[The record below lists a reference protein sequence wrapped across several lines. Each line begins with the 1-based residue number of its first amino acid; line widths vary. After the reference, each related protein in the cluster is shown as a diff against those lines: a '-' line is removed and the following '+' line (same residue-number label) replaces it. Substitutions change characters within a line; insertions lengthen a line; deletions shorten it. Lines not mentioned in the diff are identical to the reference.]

1 MMANVSLIVA
11 LGVAAPSPA
20 GAEAATAHP
29 AASQANL
36 HAAQLEARRLLLLAH
51 LPPGAT
57 RTSYVAPALAGGPVM
72 GRPAVTSLLVGTQ
85 FWRVAVPFSEV
96 SAWLPRH
103 PPKGLRPDGSMN
115 GGAPS
120 VGSVSA
126 GYGYVDQ
133 PTPQWESA
141 ELEIGAAPL
150 AGTGTTSSL
159 RVDAVVVWN
168 DTRPLP
174 DNAPGPRARVT
185 VAGGCPA
192 SDAGLVGV
200 TNPGAHLTTSLLPS
214 GQPTAALVCSYTGLD
229 GPSGTLP
236 AAKRFRLSH
245 HALLG
250 PAAARRLA
258 ASLAALPLSH
268 PGGTM
273 FCPLSTGAAEI
284 ISFSYPRRAD
294 VDIWEALTG
303 CPSVANGYITAG

>member
-174 DNAPGPRARVT
+174 DNAPGPGHASRSPAAVLPAMPAWSVSPTRALTSPLRC
-185 VAGGCPA
+185 CPA
-192 SDAGLVGV
+192 ANRQLRWSAATPGSTALRGRCRRRSVSGCRTTLSSGL
-200 TNPGAHLTTSLLPS
+200 PPHADLP
-214 GQPTAALVCSYTGLD
+214 PPWPPC
-229 GPSGTLP
+229 PSAT
-236 AAKRFRLSH
+236 R
-245 HALLG
+245 
-250 PAAARRLA
+250 AARCSARYRPALRRSSPSPTRA
-258 ASLAALPLSH
+258 AP
-268 PGGTM
+268 M
-273 FCPLSTGAAEI
+273 STSGR
-284 ISFSYPRRAD
+284 P
-294 VDIWEALTG
+294 
-303 CPSVANGYITAG
+303 